1 MGDLTK
7 NFSRHEFACHD
18 GTPWPTE
25 EEEALQRIAKTC
37 QIIRDEWA
45 LLSSDPRVTVVSAF
59 RPSWYKRQDLKPT
72 SQHAERS
79 ELKDTPPCAVDLQPV
94 DITCASSA
102 AFYSMIRRLMDEGK
116 IPKGGLGRYPGS
128 FTHVDDRCFWG
139 YRAAKWGAR
148 V

>member
-7 NFSRHEFACHD
+7 NFKRSEFACHD
-18 GTPWPTE
+18 GTPWPAE

-45 LLSSDPRVTVVSAF
+45 LLSSDPRVKVVSAF
-59 RPSWYKRQDLKPT
+59 RPFWYKRQDLKPR

-79 ELKDTPPCAVDLQPV
+79 EFKDTPPCAVDLEPANMSTQV
-94 DITCASSA
+94 
-102 AFYSMIRRLMDEGK
+102 FYSMIRRLMDEGK

-128 FTHVDDRCFWG
+128 FTHVDDRVFWG